1 MNIDTQFF
9 QSETASSILRAL
21 RANSGVKGETD
32 ALFGRSFSSG
42 TIDNSVAGGSSTNV
56 LVKNPQGSRKIIFV
70 RCTIRASGAATAQ
83 KYDNVSVDTAG
94 TTEPINN
101 RLVADGESVAVVE
114 SDVTFSGGNEWNA
127 KPIGGGHNGATLT
140 PGVLT
145 GPDLILT
152 EGDTVVYEVTNE
164 TNSNERI
171 GIDTDFVEVDRDELS
186 DYPSE
191 QL

>member
-1 MNIDTQFF
+1 MNIDTRIF
-9 QSETASSILRAL
+9 ETETSASVLRAL

-42 TIDNSVAGGSSTNV
+42 TIDKSVAGGSSTNV
-56 LVKNPQGSRKIIFV
+56 LVKNPQGSGQVIFV
-70 RCTIRASGAATAQ
+70 RGTIRASGTATAQ
-83 KYDNVSVDTAG
+83 KYDNVSIDTAG

-101 RLVADGESVAVVE
+101 RLVADGESIAVVE
-114 SDVTFSGGNEWNA
+114 SDVTFSGGNAWNP

-152 EGDTVVYEVTNE
+152 DGDTVVYEVTNE
-164 TNSNERI
+164 TASDERI

-186 DYPSE
+186 DYPSD

>member
-9 QSETASSILRAL
+9 QSETASSMLRAL

-42 TIDNSVAGGSSTNV
+42 TISNSVAGGSSTNV
-56 LVKNPQGSRKIIFV
+56 LVKNPQGSGQVIFV
-70 RCTIRASGAATAQ
+70 HGTIRSSGAATVQ
-83 KYDNVSVDTAG
+83 KYDSVSVDTAG

-101 RLVADGESVAVVE
+101 RLVANGESVAVVE
-114 SDVTFSGGNEWNA
+114 SDVTFSGGNAWNP
-127 KPIGGGHNGATLT
+127 KPVGGGHGGANLT
-140 PGVLT
+140 PGALT

-152 EGDTVVYEVTNE
+152 DGDTVVYEVTNE
-164 TNSNERI
+164 TTSNERI
-171 GIDTDFVEVDRDELS
+171 GIDTDFVEVDQDELS
-186 DYPSE
+186 NYPSD